1 MYLASRAVRL
11 VDLTNSIPWAIE
23 LTQVIQAQGAPTT
36 LWSGMAG
43 TPVGSVVWSTAVA
56 SVAEYVAFG
65 DSVTSNPDYL
75 RLVQQ
80 AGGFVGDV
88 QPDGLDEVIHG
99 ELTGETQVGT
109 IASVVNANAV
119 GGKWSAAGAWAIGT
133 ADLVVEITGVPLIV
147 TTGSAGVMGSFGWI
161 SVVNDPADVDA
172 AGAKLAADPRYMQML
187 DTAGGLF
194 LPGTTRVLARRIA

>member
-1 MYLASRAVRL
+1 MYLASRALRL

-23 LTQVIQAQGAPTT
+23 LTHAVQAAGAPTT

-43 TPVGSVVWSTAVA
+43 TQAGSVVWSTAVA
-56 SVAEYVAFG
+56 AVAEYVALS

-80 AGGFVGDV
+80 AGSFVGDV
-88 QPDGLDEVIHG
+88 QPDGLNEVIHG

-109 IASVVNANAV
+109 IASVVNASAV
-119 GGKWSAAGAWAIGT
+119 GGKWSAAGAWAIEI
-133 ADLVVEITGVPLIV
+133 ADLVVEITGIPLIV

-161 SVVNDPADVDA
+161 SAVNDPADVDA
-172 AGAKLAADPRYMQML
+172 AGAKLTADPRYMQKL

-194 LPGTTRVLARRIA
+194 EPGTTRVLARRIA